1 MPAWWSRKSNKNKE
15 ETHHSLFSDLN
26 SKKSSIS
33 SDNLSTNSN
42 DKRSPRS
49 LEELS
54 HHGILSPNLRGTSS
68 GISGCDSDGERK
80 VVGHPLPRPSSSNCG
95 GLVVVDHGHGGGG
108 GGGLIA
114 LGSASISS
122 VSSSGSN
129 SDDPP
134 LLLDHFQSGINR
146 FLSSFDF
153 FYVLGC
159 F

>member
-15 ETHHSLFSDLN
+15 ESHHHSLFSDLN
-26 SKKSSIS
+26 SKKSSIN

-49 LEELS
+49 LEELG

-95 GLVVVDHGHGGGG
+95 GFVVVDHGHGGG

-146 FLSSFDF
+146 FSSSFDL
-153 FYVLGC
+153 FYVLG
-159 F
+159 